1 MDVGLSENRI
11 PAQNRIHWIHWIFV
25 LFGTLAT
32 MGGQEMVR
40 ERLEDVVTRESDLAQ
55 NLFSDAAISSE
66 QTHPQLV
73 FVWDS
78 HG

>member
-1 MDVGLSENRI
+1 
-11 PAQNRIHWIHWIFV
+11 
-25 LFGTLAT
+25 

-40 ERLEDVVTRESDLAQ
+40 ERLEDVVTRDLAQ
-55 NLFSDAAISSE
+55 SLFSDAAISSEFVLSEVRE

-78 HG
+78 LFCRSM